1 MAIREKVVLV
11 DEYSQKAKRIESS
24 TSAMGEAMKKIK
36 GTAAAM
42 GSALK
47 SAFDRSY
54 KVNINEIGSEEIRGK
69 VNNLQKSLNSISKGT
84 YKVDISAKMSMLE
97 KLKSNIESIK
107 SKFSGEINKKTPN
120 LVMDYSSIENYKKII
135 DDVKKSTNFKS
146 KMVLNASTS
155 SLKNARKVVDDL
167 KKSSNFKSKINIFA
181 NVSSVIKANRTI
193 SNFKSKFDGLKSKA
207 IKFRA
212 DVSALKNARKEAK
225 SLSKQL
231 TAFTGKKHKVRVD
244 FEKSS
249 NLMKFFGGGFK
260 EKLSAIGGGFKNVF
274 SSIGSKFSSF
284 GSSFRRN
291 QSSDSGGGFGGASI
305 MKSIIGGNLITSAIT
320 KGLNAL
326 SNVAKSTIGAGFN
339 RLTSIESDKARLR
352 GFGYDNKKVNQV
364 TKAATAAVTG
374 TQYSMGDAMTASSG
388 AIAAG
393 IKPGE
398 LEGYLKEVG
407 NAAAATGSDFNEVAS
422 IMNKVKTTGHLQAD
436 EMRQLSDRGL
446 PVLAKLAENAGV
458 SVDEM
463 SKRISKGSVSFDEF
477 RGAVKKASGTA
488 ADEVAKT
495 WGGAKDNFKSALS
508 KLGAGLL
515 GGNDKEDGEQGGLFG
530 MMTPGLLKVNKLL
543 NDLVPIFKDAGDKIK
558 DFVTTGF
565 ENLKGAF
572 SKVSEFLSPVFE
584 KMKGAFDQVSSKIA
598 EVWGPLK
605 EKFTTVF
612 DKLSEAFAPLKD
624 SLGQLFGTIFEG
636 EGNKLSSFIDLVAQG
651 LTTFAD
657 ILIAASPYIQ
667 SAVEWIAANVI
678 PVISDIIS
686 WVTGTL
692 IPTVNDAM
700 STIIQTV
707 MPIIEAIVD
716 FIGGVV
722 LPILQALGDLIMGAV
737 TTAFNIIKD
746 VVQWTADKFNELIGA
761 IGSAVSAFFDIP
773 RKIGEALGGIG
784 EKIAGLFGGGK
795 KGHATGTEYF
805 QGGLTRVNERGEEM
819 IQLARGDK
827 IYPAGKTDRI
837 IRNEVKNNSSS
848 NVDRSVDSSSIVINV
863 NGANMTNKDVG
874 RVISDELKRLGV
886 VV

>member
-54 KVNINEIGSEEIRGK
+54 KVNINEIGSEEIKNR

-84 YKVDISAKMSMLE
+84 YKVDISAKTSVLDKM
-97 KLKSNIESIK
+97 KSNLSSVKSEFRKLGKIK
-107 SKFSGEINKKTPN
+107 DEING
-120 LVMDYSSIENYKKII
+120 
-135 DDVKKSTNFKS
+135 FK
-146 KMVLNASTS
+146 
-155 SLKNARKVVDDL
+155 
-167 KKSSNFKSKINIFA
+167 
-181 NVSSVIKANRTI
+181 
-193 SNFKSKFDGLKSKA
+193 GKA

-212 DVSALKNARKEAK
+212 DVSALKKARKEAK

-274 SSIGSKFSSF
+274 SSIGNKFSSF

-291 QSSDSGGGFGGASI
+291 QSNDLGGGFGGGSI
-305 MKSIIGGNLITSAIT
+305 MKSIIGGNLITGAIT

-339 RLTSIESDKARLR
+339 RLTSIESAKARLR

-364 TKAATAAVTG
+364 TRAATAAVTG

-488 ADEVAKT
+488 AEEVSKT

-530 MMTPGLLKVNKLL
+530 LMTPGLLKVNKML
-543 NDLVPIFKDAGDKIK
+543 NGLVPTFKNVGDKVK
-558 DFVTTGF
+558 DFATTGF
-565 ENLKGAF
+565 ETLKGAF
-572 SKVSEFLSPVFE
+572 SKVGEFLSPVFE

-624 SLGQLFGTIFEG
+624 ALSSLFGDMVERD
-636 EGNKLSSFIDLVAQG
+636 GNVLTTAIDLLAQG
-651 LTTFAD
+651 LSFLAD
-657 ILIAASPYIQ
+657 VVLAVSPIIQ
-667 SAVEWIAANVI
+667 SVAEWISANVI
-678 PVISDIIS
+678 PVISEIVS
-686 WVTGTL
+686 WIGGTL
-692 IPTVNDAM
+692 IPAIASVVSTVM
-700 STIIQTV
+700 GTLIPIIQTCASFISSYV
-707 MPIIEAIVD
+707 VPVLQTLGSIIMGIVIAAFNAVAAIVQTVV
-716 FIGGVV
+716 GV
-722 LPILQALGDLIMGAV
+722 
-737 TTAFNIIKD
+737 FNML
-746 VVQWTADKFNELIGA
+746 V
-761 IGSAVSAFFDIP
+761 SAVGAAAN
-773 RKIGEALGGIG
+773 ALFSLPS
-784 EKIAGLFGGGK
+784 KIAGMVGNAVRGAVSKVKGFLGFGK
-795 KGHATGTEYF
+795 NATGTEYF

-827 IYPAGKTDRI
+827 IYPSGKTDRI
-837 IRNEVKNNSSS
+837 IRNEVKNNNSS

>member
-54 KVNINEIGSEEIRGK
+54 KVNINEIGSEEIKNR

-84 YKVDISAKMSMLE
+84 YKVDISAKTSVLDKM
-97 KLKSNIESIK
+97 KSNLSSVKSEFGKLGKIK
-107 SKFSGEINKKTPN
+107 DEING
-120 LVMDYSSIENYKKII
+120 
-135 DDVKKSTNFKS
+135 F
-146 KMVLNASTS
+146 
-155 SLKNARKVVDDL
+155 
-167 KKSSNFKSKINIFA
+167 
-181 NVSSVIKANRTI
+181 
-193 SNFKSKFDGLKSKA
+193 KSKA

-212 DVSALKNARKEAK
+212 DVSALKSARKEAK

-231 TAFTGKKHKVRVD
+231 TAFTGKRHKVRVD

-291 QSSDSGGGFGGASI
+291 QSNDSGGGFGGASI

-339 RLTSIESDKARLR
+339 RLTSIESAKARLR

-407 NAAAATGSDFNEVAS
+407 NAAAATGSDFNDVAS

-463 SKRISKGSVSFDEF
+463 SKKISKGNVSFDEF
-477 RGAVKKASGTA
+477 RSAVKKASGTA

-543 NDLVPIFKDAGDKIK
+543 NDLVPVFKDAGDKIK
-558 DFVTTGF
+558 DFVTNGF
-565 ENLKGAF
+565 ETLKGAF

-624 SLGQLFGTIFEG
+624 ALGSLFGDMVEG
-636 EGNKLSSFIDLVAQG
+636 DGNALTAAIDLVAQG
-651 LTTFAD
+651 LTAFAD
-657 ILIAASPYIQ
+657 IIIAASPYIQ
-667 SAVEWIAANVI
+667 SVVEWIAANVI

-692 IPTVNDAM
+692 IPTISDAM

-707 MPIIEAIVD
+707 MPIIQAIVD
-716 FIGGVV
+716 FIGGVII
-722 LPILQALGDLIMGAV
+722 PILQALGELIVGAV

-746 VVQWTADKFNELIGA
+746 VVQWTADKFNALIGA
-761 IGSAVSAFFDIP
+761 IGSAIKAFFDIP
-773 RKIGEALGGIG
+773 GKIANALGGIG
-784 EKIAGLFGGGK
+784 SKIAGFFGGGK

-805 QGGLTRVNERGEEM
+805 QGGLTRINERGEEM

-837 IRNEVKNNSSS
+837 IRNEVKNNNSS

-874 RVISDELKRLGV
+874 RVISDELNRLGV

>member
-54 KVNINEIGSEEIRGK
+54 KVNINEIGSEEIKGK

-146 KMVLNASTS
+146 KMDLNASTS

-167 KKSSNFKSKINIFA
+167 KKSANFKSKINILA

-274 SSIGSKFSSF
+274 SSIGNKFSSF

-291 QSSDSGGGFGGASI
+291 QSIDSGGGFGGASI
-305 MKSIIGGNLITSAIT
+305 MKSIIGGNLITGAIT

-339 RLTSIESDKARLR
+339 RLTSIESAKARLR

-477 RGAVKKASGTA
+477 RGAIKKATGTA

-530 MMTPGLLKVNKLL
+530 LMTPGLLKVNKLL
-543 NDLVPIFKDAGDKIK
+543 NDLVPTFKNVGDKIK
-558 DFVTTGF
+558 DFVTNGF
-565 ENLKGAF
+565 ETLKGAF

-624 SLGQLFGTIFEG
+624 ALGSLFGDMVEG
-636 EGNKLSSFIDLVAQG
+636 DGNALTAAIDLVAQG
-651 LTTFAD
+651 LTAFAD
-657 ILIAASPYIQ
+657 IIVAASPYIQ

-692 IPTVNDAM
+692 IPTVSDAM

-784 EKIAGLFGGGK
+784 GKIAGLFGGGK

-837 IRNEVKNNSSS
+837 IRNEVKNNNSS

-874 RVISDELKRLGV
+874 RVISNELKRLGV

>member
-54 KVNINEIGSEEIRGK
+54 KVNINEIGSEEIKNR
-69 VNNLQKSLNSISKGT
+69 VTNLQKSLNSISKET
-84 YKVDISAKMSMLE
+84 YKVDISAKTSVLDKM
-97 KLKSNIESIK
+97 KSNLSSVKSEFRKLGKIK
-107 SKFSGEINKKTPN
+107 DEING
-120 LVMDYSSIENYKKII
+120 
-135 DDVKKSTNFKS
+135 FK
-146 KMVLNASTS
+146 
-155 SLKNARKVVDDL
+155 
-167 KKSSNFKSKINIFA
+167 
-181 NVSSVIKANRTI
+181 
-193 SNFKSKFDGLKSKA
+193 GKA

-274 SSIGSKFSSF
+274 SSIGNKFSSF

-291 QSSDSGGGFGGASI
+291 QSNDSGGGFGGTSI

-339 RLTSIESDKARLR
+339 RLTSIESAKARLR

-364 TKAATAAVTG
+364 TKAATNAVTG

-463 SKRISKGSVSFDEF
+463 SKRISKGNVSFDEF
-477 RGAVKKASGTA
+477 RNAVKKASGTA
-488 ADEVAKT
+488 AEEVAKT

-530 MMTPGLLKVNKLL
+530 LMTPGLLKVNKLL
-543 NDLVPIFKDAGDKIK
+543 NALVPTFKNAGDKIK
-558 DFVTTGF
+558 DFVTNGF
-565 ENLKGAF
+565 ETLKGAF
-572 SKVSEFLSPVFE
+572 SKVTEFLSPVFE

-624 SLGQLFGTIFEG
+624 ALSSLFGDMVG
-636 EGNKLSSFIDLVAQG
+636 ENGNALTTFIDLLAQG
-651 LTTFAD
+651 LSFLAD
-657 ILIAASPYIQ
+657 VVLAVSPIIQ
-667 SAVEWIAANVI
+667 SVAEWISANVI
-678 PVISDIIS
+678 PVISQVVS
-686 WVTGTL
+686 WIGGTL
-692 IPTVNDAM
+692 IPAISSVVSTVM
-700 STIIQTV
+700 GTLIPIIQTCASFISSYV
-707 MPIIEAIVD
+707 VPVLQTLGSIIMGIVIAA
-716 FIGGVV
+716 FNAVAAVIQAVVGVFNSLISAVGAAANALFSLPSKIAGMVGNAVGGVV
-722 LPILQALGDLIMGAV
+722 GKIKSFLP
-737 TTAFNIIKD
+737 
-746 VVQWTADKFNELIGA
+746 
-761 IGSAVSAFFDIP
+761 
-773 RKIGEALGGIG
+773 
-784 EKIAGLFGGGK
+784 
-795 KGHATGTEYF
+795 GHATGTEYF

-827 IYPAGKTDRI
+827 IYPSGKTDRI
-837 IRNEVKNNSSS
+837 IKNEVKNNNSRT
-848 NVDRSVDSSSIVINV
+848 VDRSVDSSSIVINI